1 MSARYSRGHAVFSIS
16 DDGKGF
22 DTSKLPDPTDPTA
35 MTKPHGRGLLLM
47 RSFMDEV
54 RFNKSGNT
62 VTMVKSKTQEA
73 S

>member
-1 MSARYSRGHAVFSIS
+1 
-16 DDGKGF
+16 
-22 DTSKLPDPTDPTA
+22 